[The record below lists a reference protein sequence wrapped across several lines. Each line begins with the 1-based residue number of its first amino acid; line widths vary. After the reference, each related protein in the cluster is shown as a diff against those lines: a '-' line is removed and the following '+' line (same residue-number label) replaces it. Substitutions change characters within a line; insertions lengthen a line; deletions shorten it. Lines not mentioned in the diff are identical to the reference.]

1 METRLLILP
10 VADAVAAAEAP
21 PPATPPIIVTGQRP
35 VPSSPAT
42 VESADARRID
52 ETVSVVTTED
62 VLRYLPS
69 LLARRRHAG
78 DTQAPLATRTSGV
91 GASARSLVYAD
102 GVLLSALIGNN
113 NSNASPRW
121 NMVSPEEVARVDVL
135 YGPFAAGYPGNSIGA
150 VVNLTTRMP
159 ERLEATVRA
168 GVSVQRFGQ
177 YGTEG
182 TYPAYHES
190 FSIGGRSGRLAWMV
204 SGNRLD
210 SRGQPLAYATVA
222 RPAAAGGGGVPAT
235 GAYPDLNRAGAPIY
249 VLGAAGLEAQAQE
262 TLRLKLAFEVA
273 PGLRLTY
280 RGGLFVNDTEA
291 RAESYLS
298 GPGGA
303 VYAGNVSIDGR
314 AVAIPASAFS
324 SNVYTLAERHWMHAL
339 GLEGGGGGL
348 QWRLTGSLY
357 DYAKDA
363 QRLPSGALPAAAAGG
378 AGSILRMDGTGWRT
392 LDASAGW
399 RPDAAG
405 AHAAGFGAHW
415 DRFRL
420 ESRRFATADWR
431 AGGEGALTQAARG
444 ETETAALW
452 AEDRWTLAP
461 RLQLTLGGRYE
472 WWRARR
478 GFNFSLAPALSVA
491 QPERTQQGFSPKASL
506 RWTPAASWSVTLSGG
521 QAYRFPTV
529 GELYQAIAT
538 GPTITVPDPDLRA
551 ERARSEELAI
561 AYQPGKARFR
571 LSLFNEAIR
580 DALVAQ
586 SAPLAAGS
594 TTLFTFVQNVR
605 AVRTRG
611 IEAALDWND
620 LLVRGLELQASVTLA
635 DPKTLSDPAFAAA
648 EGKDIP
654 QVPRR
659 RATLVLTY
667 HPDARSAVTLAGRYA
682 SRSFATVDNSDPVSF
697 TYQGFGRYLVLD
709 ARATLRV
716 GPHLELGVGVDNLT
730 DDRYFLFHPFPGRSA
745 AVDATFR
752 W

>member
-1 METRLLILP
+1 LLFLP
-10 VADAVAAAEAP
+10 AADAAAAAEAP
-21 PPATPPIIVTGQRP
+21 PPPAAPPIVVTGQRP
-35 VPSSPAT
+35 PPPGPAT
-42 VESADARRID
+42 VESLDARRID
-52 ETVSVVTTED
+52 ETTAVATTED

-69 LLARRRHAG
+69 LLARRRHIG

-113 NSNASPRW
+113 NNNASPRW
-121 NMVSPEEVARVDVL
+121 NMVAPEEVARVDVL
-135 YGPFAAGYPGNSIGA
+135 YGPFAAAYPGNSIGA

-159 ERLEATVRA
+159 ERFEATVRA

-190 FSIGGRSGRLAWMV
+190 FSVGGKSGRLAWMV

-210 SRGQPLAYATVA
+210 ARGQPLAYATAA
-222 RPAAAGGGGVPAT
+222 RPAAAGGGGVPVT
-235 GAYPDLNRAGAPIY
+235 GAYQDVNRAGTPIY

-262 TLRLKLAFEVA
+262 TLRLKLAYEIA

-298 GPGGA
+298 GPAGP
-303 VYAGNVSIDGR
+303 VYAGSVSIDGR

-324 SNVYTLAERHWMHAL
+324 ANVYTLAERHWMHAL
-339 GLEGGGGGL
+339 GLEGAEGRL
-348 QWRLTGSLY
+348 QWRLVGSLY
-357 DYAKDA
+357 DYAKDV

-399 RPDAAG
+399 RPG
-405 AHAAGFGAHW
+405 EESAHAASFGAHW

-420 ESRRFATADWR
+420 ESRRFATSDWR
-431 AGGEGALTQAARG
+431 AGGDGALTQAARG

-452 AEDRWTLAP
+452 AEDSWTPA
-461 RLQLTLGGRYE
+461 RGLQLTLGGRYE

-478 GFNFSLAPALSVA
+478 GFNFSLAPALAVA
-491 QPERTQQGFSPKASL
+491 QPERAQQAFSPKASL
-506 RWTPAASWSVTLSGG
+506 RWTPAPKWSVTLSAG

-529 GELYQAIAT
+529 SELYQAIAT
-538 GPTITVPDPDLRA
+538 GPTISVPDPNLRA
-551 ERARSEELAI
+551 ERARSEELALV
-561 AYQPGKARFR
+561 YQPGAARLR
-571 LSLFNEAIR
+571 LSLFDERIR
-580 DALVAQ
+580 DALISQ
-586 SAPLAAGS
+586 SAPLVPGS
-594 TTLFTFVQNVR
+594 TALFSFVQNVR
-605 AVRTRG
+605 AVHTYG
-611 IEAALDWND
+611 VEAAVDWPD
-620 LLVRGLELQASVTLA
+620 FLVRGLALQGSLTLA
-635 DPKTLSDPAFAAA
+635 HPQIVADPAFPGAV
-648 EGKDIP
+648 GKAVP
-654 QVPRR
+654 QVPAR
-659 RATLVLTY
+659 RATVALTY
-667 HPDARSAVTLAGRYA
+667 RPDARSAVTLAGRYA

-716 GPHLELGVGVDNLT
+716 GRHMELGMSVENLT
-730 DDRYFLFHPFPGRSA
+730 NDRYFLFHPFPGRSFG
-745 AVDATFR
+745 VDATFR